1 MLTFQYNDIPIAT
14 PQKQQTKENEEN
26 ENEEEQPLFLTPAVK
41 KASQTGF
48 LNVEDLLE
56 LASKS
61 NSFNCVL
68 HWKNDPILLF
78 FSFLQN
84 KRFTNKLPS
93 SLRLRSSPIKRPS
106 KKAFERSKFVS
117 FLWISFKLI
126 IDLSFLLSFLS

>member
-14 PQKQQTKENEEN
+14 PQKQQTKEKEKEN
-26 ENEEEQPLFLTPAVK
+26 ENEEQQPLFHTPAVK

-68 HWKNDPILLF
+68 HWKNDPIFLF
-78 FSFLQN
+78 FSSEQ
-84 KRFTNKLPS
+84 KIYKQTPEFTPVKILTYKETIEES
-93 SLRLRSSPIKRPS
+93 IR
-106 KKAFERSKFVS
+106 KK
-117 FLWISFKLI
+117 
-126 IDLSFLLSFLS
+126 